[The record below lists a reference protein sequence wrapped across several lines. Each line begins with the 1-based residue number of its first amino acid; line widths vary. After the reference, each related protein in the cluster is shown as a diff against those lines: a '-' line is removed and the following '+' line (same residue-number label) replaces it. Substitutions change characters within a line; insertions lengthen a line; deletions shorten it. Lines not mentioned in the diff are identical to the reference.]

1 MWTLAF
7 DITTPYCN
15 IALLKNKKT
24 VDSFSQKMDFGQSEV
39 LLVEIEKMLKCNNLK
54 PAQLDL
60 MAVCTGPGSFTGVR
74 SGLAAAK
81 SFNLALDNL
90 TVLGVNAF
98 DVYARQIQNPQNQE
112 LNVVLIETKRDD
124 FYVGYYD
131 KNLKAVL
138 PYQTAFAEDV
148 KAQIANKTV
157 ALAGNAVKRFENE
170 AISANVRQTQNLEHL
185 SVETLALIAVE
196 RFEKG
201 LSSLLD
207 PLYLKA
213 ADVCVK

>member
-7 DITTPYCN
+7 DITTAYCN
-15 IALLKNKKT
+15 IALLENKKT
-24 VDSFSQKMDFGQSEV
+24 VDLFSQKMDFGQSEV
-39 LLVEIEKMLKCNNLK
+39 LLVEIEKMLNRNNLK

-60 MAVCTGPGSFTGVR
+60 AAVCTGPGSFTGVR

-98 DVYARQIQNPQNQE
+98 DVYVRQIQNPQANE

-124 FYVGYYD
+124 FYVGFYD
-131 KNLKAVL
+131 KNLKIVL
-138 PYQTAFAEDV
+138 SYQTAFANDI
-148 KAQIANKTV
+148 KAYIANKPVGLT
-157 ALAGNAVKRFENE
+157 GNAVERFLSE
-170 AISANVRQTQNLEHL
+170 ATPANAREVQNLEHL
-185 SVETLALIAVE
+185 SVEMLALIAVE

-201 LSSLLD
+201 LTSLLA